1 LLNER
6 FLGMV
11 FGMRLLL
18 FFIAAFGL
26 MVWAPGSVYAATI
39 QPVNVLRVPGGG
51 LQPQASVD
59 AAGTTHLIYFKG
71 EPGAGDLFYARRAS
85 GTKEFR
91 SPLRVNTEPGSAMAV
106 GTIRGGQL
114 AVGQNTVHVAWNG
127 HAPKGGSYMD
137 APMLYTRLNDA
148 GTAFERERNLITFA
162 GGLDGGGSI
171 TADNRGNVYVFWHVP
186 KPGNTNG
193 EAGRAVY
200 VALSHDNGKTF
211 SKETL
216 TTSEATGAC
225 GCCGM
230 KAYADSDG
238 KLFALF
244 RGATDAVNRDEILLA
259 GRAGEELKPVFR
271 HPWKTPACPMSSASF
286 AAAGGTTLAAWESRD
301 NVFLSKITLDGA
313 ADPISPA
320 GATRRKHPSIC
331 IDSKGEVLLVW
342 TEGTAWGRGGNIAW
356 QRYDR
361 ELHPIGEPGRAEGL
375 PAWSLATA
383 IAQPDGTFQIIF

>member
-1 LLNER
+1 MR
-6 FLGMV
+6 
-11 FGMRLLL
+11 RLLFCTCAL
-18 FFIAAFGL
+18 IALSGALGF
-26 MVWAPGSVYAATI
+26 VHADSSQRVR
-39 QPVNVLRVPGGG
+39 VLRTPDAG
-51 LQPQASVD
+51 LQPHAIVD
-59 AAGTTHLIYFKG
+59 EAGTTHLIYFKG
-71 EPGAGDLFYARRAS
+71 EPAAGDLFYARRAPAA
-85 GTKEFR
+85 KEFS
-91 SPLRVNTEPGSAMAV
+91 SPLRVNTDPGSAVAI

-114 AVGQNTVHVAWNG
+114 AVGSGRVHVVWNG

-162 GGLDGGGSI
+162 GGLDGGGSL

-200 VALSHDNGKTF
+200 VARSHDNGNTF

-216 TTSEATGAC
+216 ATSESTGAC

-230 KAYADSDG
+230 KAFATPDG
-238 KLFALF
+238 QLFALF
-244 RGATDAVNRDEILLA
+244 RGATETVNRDEILLA

-286 AAAGGTTLAAWESRD
+286 AAIGGTTLAAWESRD
-301 NVFLSKITLDGA
+301 KVFFSKITIDGA

-320 GATRRKHPSIC
+320 GATRRKHPC
-331 IDSKGEVLLVW
+331 IATNSKGEVLLVW

-361 ELHPIGEPGRAEGL
+361 ELHPIDAPGRAEGL

-383 IAQPDGTFQIIF
+383 VAQPDGSFEIIF